1 MDCVCDLDRL
11 DSQSPRPALSQTK
24 PRFDPVMNLTVCLR
38 LGMMLAML
46 SPGLPAS
53 AAEAAT
59 NSTVTTTN
67 SVAAIEKTLARARA
81 IAEKMETN
89 GFRTNAT
96 GHALV
101 SFAMLSGFKCDTY
114 MEIEPPLR
122 FPVVKLRDPIPDYV
136 RPLHARKVSV
146 TGFMLPLR
154 TTAKGCTDFLLVRDQ
169 ASCCFGAAPKMNHWI
184 HVTAP
189 EPGLRVM
196 TGRPITVLGTL
207 RIGPFVEDGSVT
219 SIYEMAGDKLELPD
233 LR

>member
-1 MDCVCDLDRL
+1 MPVDGRLRWMDCVCDLDRL

-24 PRFDPVMNLTVCLR
+24 PRFDPAMNLTVCLR
-38 LGMMLAML
+38 LGLMLAML

-59 NSTVTTTN
+59 NSTVATTN
-67 SVAAIEKTLARARA
+67 
-81 IAEKMETN
+81 
-89 GFRTNAT
+89 
-96 GHALV
+96 
-101 SFAMLSGFKCDTY
+101 
-114 MEIEPPLR
+114 
-122 FPVVKLRDPIPDYV
+122 
-136 RPLHARKVSV
+136 
-146 TGFMLPLR
+146 
-154 TTAKGCTDFLLVRDQ
+154 TAKGCTDFLLVRDQ

-207 RIGPFVEDGSVT
+207 RIGPFIEDGSVT